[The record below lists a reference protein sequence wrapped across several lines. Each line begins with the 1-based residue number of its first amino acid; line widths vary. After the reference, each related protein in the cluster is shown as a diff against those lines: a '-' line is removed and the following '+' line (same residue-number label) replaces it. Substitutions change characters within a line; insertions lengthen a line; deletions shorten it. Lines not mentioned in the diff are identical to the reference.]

1 MGDRRP
7 APGGPTGGAFSF
19 RSLARMGK
27 AKKTRKFAEVKRVI
41 SRRDALASAAAS
53 SNPRNPN
60 SVTSVTARRTAAHLA
75 SRKGASS
82 GLGAG
87 AEAGAGGDV
96 RRVAST
102 PASMFFRHNTA
113 LGPPYQIIVDTNF
126 INFSIRN
133 KLDIVQAAMDCL
145 CAQVTI
151 CVPEPVIAELE
162 KLGQKYR
169 LALRTAKDP
178 RFERL
183 PAVTKGNYAD
193 DDIVE
198 RVTQHRCYIVATC
211 DRELRRRMRKIVGV
225 PIMYIKSHR
234 FSIER
239 LPEATLGNAPA
250 M

>member
-1 MGDRRP
+1 MAPSCLSFAPSFGDSS
-7 APGGPTGGAFSF
+7 A
-19 RSLARMGK
+19 ARAQLE
-27 AKKTRKFAEVKRVI
+27 AKKKINQDMAAFI
-41 SRRDALASAAAS
+41 AS
-53 SNPRNPN
+53 
-60 SVTSVTARRTAAHLA
+60 V
-75 SRKGASS
+75 
-82 GLGAG
+82 
-87 AEAGAGGDV
+87 
-96 RRVAST
+96 
-102 PASMFFRHNTA
+102 
-113 LGPPYQIIVDTNF
+113 
-126 INFSIRN
+126 
-133 KLDIVQAAMDCL
+133 C
-145 CAQVTI
+145 
-151 CVPEPVIAELE
+151 IAELE

>member
-1 MGDRRP
+1 MASCDIEGHVKQR
-7 APGGPTGGAFSF
+7 GCETQ
-19 RSLARMGK
+19 
-27 AKKTRKFAEVKRVI
+27 RKLVEIK
-41 SRRDALASAAAS
+41 SAL
-53 SNPRNPN
+53 
-60 SVTSVTARRTAAHLA
+60 RRTL
-75 SRKGASS
+75 SS
-82 GLGAG
+82 
-87 AEAGAGGDV
+87 
-96 RRVAST
+96 S
-102 PASMFFRHNTA
+102 
-113 LGPPYQIIVDTNF
+113 
-126 INFSIRN
+126 
-133 KLDIVQAAMDCL
+133 
-145 CAQVTI
+145 
-151 CVPEPVIAELE
+151 ELE

-239 LPEATLGNAPA
+239 LPAETLGNAPA